1 MQSVS
6 KLDPQVQNNRRQLI
20 NVTKHRV
27 KEGKTQTP
35 NTWTLLVAIRWAL
48 LCNSTASEVF

>member
-1 MQSVS
+1 MLKITYGEMRMQSVS

-35 NTWTLLVAIRWAL
+35 NT
-48 LCNSTASEVF
+48 